1 MHSVYMEEMSWAEIQ
16 EAMEG
21 GVDTVIVCAASHEQH
36 GPHMAESTDYTI
48 GRAQYG
54 EVARRM
60 NALVAP
66 LIRPGISPHHMGLP
80 GSITLRPEVFR
91 GIVEDYVSCYVHHG
105 FKKIVLGSSHGGNF
119 AVLDQMAEELDAK
132 YPDTKIVSALSL
144 ADFTNTCSDADEMF
158 GLEKGACGAHACCFE
173 TSIMLHIAP
182 QLVNMDKAVRGYMST
197 DTAEGAKKLLEGGV
211 KALTPTGILGDASC
225 STAEM
230 GKAYFDM
237 LVDRTLAAIEKKLK

>member
-16 EAMEG
+16 QAMDE
-21 GVDTVIVCAASHEQH
+21 GVDTVIICASSHEQH

-60 NALVAP
+60 GALVAP
-66 LIRPGISPHHMGLP
+66 LIRPGLSPHHMGLP
-80 GSITLRPEVFR
+80 GSLTLRPEVFC
-91 GIVEDYVSCYVHHG
+91 GIVEDYVSCYVRHG

-119 AVLDQMAEELDAK
+119 AVLDKLAQELDEK
-132 YPDTKIVSALSL
+132 YPDTRIVSALSL
-144 ADFTNTCSDADEMF
+144 ADFTDTCSSADEMF

-182 QLVNMDKAVRGYMST
+182 ELVNMDKVVRGYMST

-211 KALTPTGILGDASC
+211 KALTPTGILGDPTVAS
-225 STAEM
+225 AEK

-237 LVDRTLAAIEKKLK
+237 LVKRTLQAIEMKLK